1 MKKLFNHK
9 FTWLGLLGLFVC
21 IVIAS
26 NYYPYR
32 LDLTAEKR
40 FSVSTAT
47 KKILTEL
54 DSTVTI
60 TVFLTGDLP
69 ADYRKLN
76 QATQDLLNDFKS
88 ITRGNTLKISF
99 QKPGESITNDSN
111 KVLLYD
117 SLARLGVVF
126 EQAASVSS
134 ASEKSTQQLI
144 IPAALVSYKNQKPIA
159 VDLRSSRKIF
169 KQYNVLTEDPQED
182 IEATRNAAE
191 ALLEYKFA
199 NAIDQLTRKN
209 IPTIAYAI
217 GNGEPIDLKVNDLG
231 ESLRNQYRLA
241 VFDLKKGFPDASMI
255 DAMIIVKPT
264 KAFTEED
271 KLKIDQYIMHG
282 GKVIWCI
289 DKLYAELD
297 SLKRNQA
304 EYTAFDR
311 GLDLDDLLFKYGVR
325 INGDLLQDLNC
336 SKIPIVIGRNG
347 DGSPKMQRVP
357 WPYYPFLSAHSNN
370 PISKNLE
377 RVLPLF
383 PSSIDT
389 VKAIG
394 IEKTI
399 LLSSDTNSRRLA
411 SPAIVSVNSVKSE
424 EDMRSF
430 QSSYV
435 PVAVLL
441 EGKFSS
447 FFHNRIGP
455 VLADSI
461 LRNTGKPYLDKALV
475 PGKQIVI
482 ADADI
487 FTNDVSQATGPVP
500 MGMLLQ
506 ENYRFANR
514 EFLLNSVDYLVS
526 TNNLFES
533 RNKDF
538 VLRLLDKKKLAEQR
552 VQWQIINIGLPIFL
566 VIILGSIFQ
575 WVRKKKFGI

>member
-182 IEATRNAAE
+182 IEATRNVAE

-399 LLSSDTNSRRLA
+399 LLSSDTNSRRLG

-424 EDMRSF
+424 ADMRSF

-447 FFHNRIGP
+447 FFHNRIGS

-487 FTNDVSQATGPVP
+487 FTNDVSQTAGPLP
-500 MGMLLQ
+500 MGLLMQ

-566 VIILGSIFQ
+566 VIIWGSIFQ
-575 WVRKKKFGI
+575 WVRKRKFGI

>member
-134 ASEKSTQQLI
+134 ASEKSTKQLI

-399 LLSSDTNSRRLA
+399 LLGSDTNSRRLA

-441 EGKFSS
+441 EGKFGS

>member
-9 FTWLGLLGLFVC
+9 FAWLGLLGLFVC

-40 FSVSTAT
+40 FSVSAAT

-54 DSTVTI
+54 DSTVNI

-241 VFDLKKGFPDASMI
+241 VFDLKKGYPDASMI
-255 DAMIIVKPT
+255 DAMLIVKPT

-394 IEKTI
+394 IEKII

-441 EGKFSS
+441 EGKFNS
-447 FFHNRIGP
+447 FFNNRISG

-461 LRNTGKPYLDKALV
+461 LRSTGKPFLNKAINST
-475 PGKQIVI
+475 KQIVI

-487 FTNDVSQATGPVP
+487 FTNDLSQTTGPVP

-538 VLRLLDKKKLAEQR
+538 ILRLLDKKKLAEKR
-552 VQWQIINIGLPIFL
+552 VQWQIINIGLPILL
-566 VIILGSIFQ
+566 VVILGSIFQ
-575 WVRKKKFGI
+575 WVRKRKFGL

>member
-1 MKKLFNHK
+1 
-9 FTWLGLLGLFVC
+9 
-21 IVIAS
+21 
-26 NYYPYR
+26 
-32 LDLTAEKR
+32 
-40 FSVSTAT
+40 
-47 KKILTEL
+47 
-54 DSTVTI
+54 
-60 TVFLTGDLP
+60 
-69 ADYRKLN
+69 
-76 QATQDLLNDFKS
+76 
-88 ITRGNTLKISF
+88 
-99 QKPGESITNDSN
+99 
-111 KVLLYD
+111 
-117 SLARLGVVF
+117 
-126 EQAASVSS
+126 
-134 ASEKSTQQLI
+134 
-144 IPAALVSYKNQKPIA
+144 
-159 VDLRSSRKIF
+159 
-169 KQYNVLTEDPQED
+169 
-182 IEATRNAAE
+182 
-191 ALLEYKFA
+191 
-199 NAIDQLTRKN
+199 
-209 IPTIAYAI
+209 
-217 GNGEPIDLKVNDLG
+217 
-231 ESLRNQYRLA
+231 

-255 DAMIIVKPT
+255 DAMIIVKPI

-424 EDMRSF
+424 ADMRSF
-430 QSSYV
+430 QASYV

-447 FFHNRIGP
+447 FFHNRMNT

-461 LRNTGKPYLDKALV
+461 LRSTGKPYLDKALV

-487 FTNDVSQATGPVP
+487 FTNDLSQTTGPVP

-575 WVRKKKFGI
+575 WVRKRKFGI

>member
-9 FTWLGLLGLFVC
+9 FAWLGLLGLFVC

-40 FSVSTAT
+40 FSVSAAT

-54 DSTVTI
+54 DSTVNI

-126 EQAASVSS
+126 EQAASVSA

-241 VFDLKKGFPDASMI
+241 VFDLKKGYPDASMI
-255 DAMIIVKPT
+255 DAMLIVKPT

-394 IEKTI
+394 IEKII

-441 EGKFSS
+441 EGKFNS
-447 FFHNRIGP
+447 FFNNRISG

-461 LRNTGKPYLDKALV
+461 LRSTGKPFLNKAINST
-475 PGKQIVI
+475 KQIVI

-487 FTNDVSQATGPVP
+487 FTNDLSQTTGPVP

-538 VLRLLDKKKLAEQR
+538 ILRLLDKKKLAEKR
-552 VQWQIINIGLPIFL
+552 VQWQIINIGLPILL
-566 VIILGSIFQ
+566 VVILGSIFQ
-575 WVRKKKFGI
+575 WVRKRKFGL

>member
-9 FTWLGLLGLFVC
+9 FAWLGLLGLFVC

-40 FSVSTAT
+40 FSVSADT

-54 DSTVTI
+54 DSTVNI

-144 IPAALVSYKNQKPIA
+144 IPAALVSYKNQQPIA

-255 DAMIIVKPT
+255 DAMLIVKPT
-264 KAFTEED
+264 KVFTEED

-441 EGKFSS
+441 EGKFNS
-447 FFHNRIGP
+447 FFNNRISG

-461 LRNTGKPYLDKALV
+461 LRSTGKPFLSKATSS
-475 PGKQIVI
+475 GKQIVI

-487 FTNDVSQATGPVP
+487 FTNDLSQTTGPVP

-538 VLRLLDKKKLAEQR
+538 VLRLLDKKKLSEQR
-552 VQWQIINIGLPIFL
+552 VQWQIINIGLPILL
-566 VIILGSIFQ
+566 VVILGSIFQ
-575 WVRKKKFGI
+575 WARRRQFGL

>member
-1 MKKLFNHK
+1 MKKLLNHK
-9 FTWLGLLGLFVC
+9 LIWLWLLFLLVV

-26 NYYPYR
+26 NYFPYR

-40 FSVSTAT
+40 FSVSAAT

-54 DSTVTI
+54 DSTVSI

-88 ITRGNTLKISF
+88 IAKGNALKISF
-99 QKPGESITNDSN
+99 QKPGESITNDSD
-111 KVLLYD
+111 KIILYD
-117 SLARLGVVF
+117 SLAKLGVVF
-126 EQAASVSS
+126 EQAATVSA
-134 ASEKSTQQLI
+134 ASEKATKQLI

-241 VFDLKKGFPDASMI
+241 VFDLKKGFPDASLI
-255 DAMIIVKPT
+255 DAMLIVKPT
-264 KAFTEED
+264 QVFTQED

-304 EYTAFDR
+304 AYTAFDR

-336 SKIPIVIGRNG
+336 TKIPIVIGRNG
-347 DGSPKMQRVP
+347 NVSPKMQRVP

-424 EDMRSF
+424 ADMRSF

-435 PVAVLL
+435 PVSVLL
-441 EGKFSS
+441 EGKFNS
-447 FFHNRIGP
+447 FFRNRISA

-461 LRNTGKPYLDKALV
+461 LRNTGKPYLDKAIN

-487 FTNDVSQATGPVP
+487 FTNEVSQTTGPLP
-500 MGMLLQ
+500 MGLLMQ
-506 ENYRFANR
+506 ENYQFANR
-514 EFLLNSVDYLVS
+514 AFLLNSVDYLVS
-526 TNNLFES
+526 INNLFES

-538 VLRLLDKKKLAEQR
+538 VLRILD
-552 VQWQIINIGLPIFL
+552 I
-566 VIILGSIFQ
+566 
-575 WVRKKKFGI
+575 